1 MVLSREE
8 RLLESGKSIKKHTAP
23 GDPMLREIIFLSIV
37 DGLFYEVTPAVDIFD
52 FAILDTA
59 KVSVKLSSHFA
70 RVAIL

>member
-1 MVLSREE
+1 MVLMRRRSYWKVVS
-8 RLLESGKSIKKHTAP
+8 LLKKHTAP
-23 GDPMLREIIFLSIV
+23 GDPMLCGIIFLSIV